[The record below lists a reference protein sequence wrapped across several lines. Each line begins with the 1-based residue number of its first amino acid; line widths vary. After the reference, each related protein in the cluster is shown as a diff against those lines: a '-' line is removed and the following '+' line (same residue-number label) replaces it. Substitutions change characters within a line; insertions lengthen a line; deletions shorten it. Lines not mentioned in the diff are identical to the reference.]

1 MQETLMTS
9 NPATQNLASALK
21 TSLTALFV
29 VCFCLLAPSLAFGQQ
44 EASFQKRFTNQ
55 DIIDMA
61 KLGLSEDVII
71 AKIRAATASNP
82 ESVRLDTGI
91 EALGTLKAAN
101 VPDSVIKVMINPT
114 PPPAAVV
121 AGANPMTMDPNL
133 PPPEVGVYWKNGGKF
148 ILVEGRAVT
157 NTKAGGK
164 AGSFF
169 TNGLRNQHWDATI
182 EGPISKNLVRDHHP
196 TFYLYVNEGTDSSDY
211 TLLRLNKKSD
221 HREFQIG
228 SFGGITG
235 GKSGVKQ
242 DKEVGISS
250 EHVGIRMYKLTVESD
265 LKAGEYGFF
274 MGTGQGNTMAGAKGG
289 NRSGGAASGRIY
301 DFSILE

>member
-1 MQETLMTS
+1 VTL
-9 NPATQNLASALK
+9 NPAPVRAI
-21 TSLTALFV
+21 LFAGISV
-29 VCFCLLAPSLAFGQQ
+29 LSFCLLAPSTAFGQQ

-82 ESVRLDTGI
+82 ESVRLDTSI
-91 EALGTLKAAN
+91 EALKNLKAVN
-101 VPDSVIKVMINPT
+101 VPDSVIKVIINPA
-114 PPPAAVV
+114 PPPAAVI
-121 AGANPMTMDPNL
+121 AGAIPMTMDPNL

-148 ILVEGRAVT
+148 ILVEGRAVS

-196 TFYLYVNEGTDSSDY
+196 TFYLYVTEGMDSSDY
-211 TLLRLNKKSD
+211 VLLRLNKKSD

-235 GKSGVKQ
+235 GKSGIKQ

-301 DFSILE
+301 DSSILE